1 MYKGRKLL
9 LVGVLLS
16 VANVFASS
24 KAYEVKSGIIEY
36 AIVAENQ
43 NNKDYIKGS
52 SKLYFKDFGDLEISD
67 TTMVQKIFDEEEKER
82 TIVKISKES
91 MFTVDFDDEI
101 IYSSKIA
108 SDENGSSR
116 LILNKE
122 NLQKMGASWIGNE
135 TILGYKCDIWQLG
148 DDRIWTYNAVP
159 LRQISKSSS
168 GMQMQEAK
176 IANFNVDIKDDK
188 FKVPNFPVQQMDEII
203 INEEGEGE
211 F

>member
-1 MYKGRKLL
+1 MYKRLIFCSTL
-9 LVGVLLS
+9 FLS
-16 VANVFASS
+16 PLFADEN
-24 KAYEVKSGIIEY
+24 KAYDVKSAIIEY
-36 AIVAENQ
+36 AVVTESQ

-52 SKLYFKDFGDLEISD
+52 SKLYFKDYGDLEISD

-82 TIVKISKES
+82 TIVKISKNT
-91 MFTVDFDDEI
+91 MYTVDFDEEI

-116 LILNKE
+116 LVLNKD
-122 NLQKMGASWIGNE
+122 NLQKMGATLIGNE

-176 IANFNVDIKDDK
+176 IANFNIDIKDDK
-188 FKVPNFPVQQMDEII
+188 FKLPNFPIKQMDEIF
-203 INEEGEGE
+203 INEEGEGN

>member
-1 MYKGRKLL
+1 MFKKNLF
-9 LVGVLLS
+9 LS
-16 VANVFASS
+16 MIIVTSLFASS
-24 KAYEVKSGIIEY
+24 DRAYDVKSGIIEY
-36 AIVAENQ
+36 AVVSEDR
-43 NNKDYIKGS
+43 NNNGYIKGS
-52 SKLYFKDFGDLEISD
+52 SKMYFKDYGDLEITD
-67 TTMVQKIFDEEEKER
+67 TTMIQKVFNEEEKER
-82 TIVKISKES
+82 TIVKISKDT
-91 MFTVDFDDEI
+91 MFTVDFDEEI

-116 LILNKE
+116 LVLNKE
-122 NLQKMGASWIGNE
+122 NLQKMGAVLVGAE

-176 IANFNVDIKDDK
+176 IANFNLDIKDDK
-188 FKVPNFPVQQMDEII
+188 FKLPNFQIKQMDEMFIS
-203 INEEGEGE
+203 EEGEGD